1 MAWVFGPPISPG
13 HIRMAGNKQ
22 LKVQGQPNLV
32 RRQSSPAVLVN
43 TNSEGFKTFR
53 GAKSRAQES
62 LDLKDEVDILRD
74 LVAELISKKEGG

>member
-1 MAWVFGPPISPG
+1 
-13 HIRMAGNKQ
+13 MAGNRQ

-53 GAKSRAQES
+53 GAKVRAQES
-62 LDLKDEVDILRD
+62 MDLKDEVDILRE
-74 LVAELISKKEGG
+74 LVAKMISDKGDGA